1 MPPQVSPEL
10 IFRHDG
16 SAHQFQVELD
26 GTVIGFLDYVVHDRA
41 AHLVHTEVNAAFRG
55 RQIAVQLTRFGIKE
69 LRDMGF
75 EIVAVCP
82 FVISYMKRY
91 PEE

>member
-1 MPPQVSPEL
+1 
-10 IFRHDG
+10 
-16 SAHQFQVELD
+16 
-26 GTVIGFLDYVVHDRA
+26 
-41 AHLVHTEVNAAFRG
+41 LVHTEVNAAFRG